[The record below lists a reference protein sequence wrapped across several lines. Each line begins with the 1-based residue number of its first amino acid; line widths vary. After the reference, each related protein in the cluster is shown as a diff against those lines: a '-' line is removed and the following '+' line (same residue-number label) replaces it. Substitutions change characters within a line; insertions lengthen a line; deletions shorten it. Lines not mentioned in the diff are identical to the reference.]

1 MKTTLNILKVFC
13 TLLVISAFLDFV
25 KRLHKVLYYF
35 FNNDSERLLLF
46 NMQIPE
52 NWSDTVYNILAVI
65 SLGLIT
71 YMVLLLVD
79 FRHVI
84 FNFSKA
90 KVFTEENSKKL
101 RAIGKGLIIYGI
113 VIASLDII
121 LGVLISDSSYSLTP
135 GNSPSNSGYEFG
147 HIIGV
152 TISKRLPIFLV
163 ALFIQ
168 FISFILVKGNEL
180 QDENDLTI

>member
-13 TLLVISAFLDFV
+13 TLLVISAFLEFV

-35 FNNDSERLLLF
+35 FNSDNERSLLF

-52 NWSDTVYNILAVI
+52 NWPDTVYNTLAVI

-79 FRHVI
+79 FRQVI

-101 RAIGKGLIIYGI
+101 RGIGKGLIIYG
-113 VIASLDII
+113 VIITSLDII
-121 LGVLISDSSYSLTP
+121 LGVLIADSSYGLTLD
-135 GNSPSNSGYEFG
+135 NSPYNLGYEFG
-147 HIIGV
+147 HIIRITV
-152 TISKRLPIFLV
+152 NKRLPIFLV